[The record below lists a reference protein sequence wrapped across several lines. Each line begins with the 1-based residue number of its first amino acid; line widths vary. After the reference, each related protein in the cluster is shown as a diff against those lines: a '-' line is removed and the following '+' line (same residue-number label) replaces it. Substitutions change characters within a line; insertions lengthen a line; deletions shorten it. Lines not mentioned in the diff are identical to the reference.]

1 MSVREFIGREPELE
15 SVCERQ
21 RESETVYVCLRE
33 RKRARVK
40 YLECERVKR
49 GRELE
54 LQGVC
59 ER

>member
-1 MSVREFIGREPELE
+1 MRELIGREPELE

-21 RESETVYVCLRE
+21 RESERVCVCVRE

-40 YLECERVKR
+40 YVECERVKR

-54 LQGVC
+54 L
-59 ER
+59 